1 MKQKGVV
8 DSKEQFYYNMDM
20 LDLETAGAF
29 VEKEIWDKFIIKPD
43 GKIRITPTDY
53 TRKNK

>member
-1 MKQKGVV
+1 MV

-29 VEKEIWDKFIIKPD
+29 VDKEIWDKFIVQPD
-43 GKIRITPTDY
+43 GKVRITPTDY
-53 TRKNK
+53 TRK